1 MDPLPA
7 VKGFA
12 RSRRVPPVERKPKE
26 LHQMFVD
33 CSSEDSQQVLIWLKQ
48 HKRDGQSLLRLE
60 LKLLSEKG
68 NADSCLWAMQLLT
81 EALTELGERVTR
93 KEEWRKV
100 MSQQIAWFCS
110 PLKEEEAVQLDLQS
124 ADNQESLNRASDML
138 YSWTQLNW
146 LDQDTVVAWVAEHNV
161 TVLSDSLRRRLDSGT
176 VSRHKRRK
184 SESKQSKGEVDPELL
199 TQRLTEHLESVNRQ
213 EQELSQQQQQ
223 SETGAMQYSPAYA
236 ATEPAYSPTSPAYS
250 PPAFSKQP
258 KVDRNADD
266 DDDNPFSP
274 AVSGLASPVYYAR
287 TGHEDN
293 VEYSPIAS
301 VKSDDDVVATSA
313 AVEDVHDAVL
323 TPQSPAADSVDDDS
337 IIMLDVEPT
346 AAELFTI
353 DACSLIRHVATA
365 CGYDYKELGA
375 ALNFFHHFQV
385 RYTYQLSS
393 RIVFLV
399 PAHCLSACAARHHY
413 CSVLTTATAAAT
425 ATSCDQYTHHTH
437 TETTDRRLRT
447 LAQLAGQTKTYQLCA
462 LHAYY

>member
-1 MDPLPA
+1 MT
-7 VKGFA
+7 KG
-12 RSRRVPPVERKPKE
+12 
-26 LHQMFVD
+26 
-33 CSSEDSQQVLIWLKQ
+33 
-48 HKRDGQSLLRLE
+48 G
-60 LKLLSEKG
+60 
-68 NADSCLWAMQLLT
+68 ADSCLWAMQLLT
-81 EALTELGERVTR
+81 TVLTELGERVTR

-110 PLKEEEAVQLDLQS
+110 PYEDEAMQLDLQR
-124 ADNQESLNRASDML
+124 ADKQDSLNRANDML

-161 TVLSDSLRRRLDSGT
+161 AVLSDMLRRRLDSGT

-184 SESKQSKGEVDPELL
+184 SESKQSKGAVDPELL
-199 TQRLTEHLESVNRQ
+199 TQRLTDHLESVNRQ

-223 SETGAMQYSPAYA
+223 SETDAMQYSPAYS
-236 ATEPAYSPTSPAYS
+236 ATEPAYSPTSTYS
-250 PPAFSKQP
+250 PSALSKQP
-258 KVDRNADD
+258 KVDRNVDD
-266 DDDNPFSP
+266 DDDPFSP
-274 AVSGLASPVYYAR
+274 PVSGLASPVYYAR

-313 AVEDVHDAVL
+313 VVEDVHDAAV

-385 RYTYQLSS
+385 SYTYILLSNLVS
-393 RIVFLV
+393 LV
-399 PAHCLSACAARHHY
+399 PAHSLSACAARHHY

-425 ATSCDQYTHHTH
+425 ATSCDHDAHHTH
-437 TETTDRRLRT
+437 TQTTDRRLRT
-447 LAQLAGQTKTYQLCA
+447 LVQLAGQTKMYQLCA